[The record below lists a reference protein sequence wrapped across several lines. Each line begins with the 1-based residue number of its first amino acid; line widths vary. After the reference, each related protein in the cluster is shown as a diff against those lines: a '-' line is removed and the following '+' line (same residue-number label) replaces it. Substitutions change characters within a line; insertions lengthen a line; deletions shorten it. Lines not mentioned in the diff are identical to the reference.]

1 MAGDPTTAQLDARAR
16 RFLEANHFASMTTYR
31 PDHASHTAH
40 IVLALVGDKLW
51 SSGTE
56 RRMRTIFLRLN
67 PTAELLVF
75 PTRPGG
81 YSTYNTGGFGASF
94 LSLETTV
101 EVLEGP
107 KVAEQTVE
115 FFKVL
120 QPDATPGTLRWNRA
134 DRSYEEF
141 AQIMRDEG
149 RVLYEFDVIRGIGH
163 QI

>member
-1 MAGDPTTAQLDARAR
+1 MAGDPTTAQLDTRAR
-16 RFLEANHFASMTTYR
+16 RFLETNHFGSMTTFR
-31 PDHASHTAH
+31 PDHAVHTAH

-67 PTAELLVF
+67 PTAEVLVF

-101 EVLEGP
+101 EVLDGP
-107 KVAEQTVE
+107 EVADQSVE
-115 FFKVL
+115 LFKVL
-120 QPDATPGTLRWNRA
+120 QPNAAPGTLRWNGQP
-134 DRSYEEF
+134 RSYDEF
-141 AQIMRDEG
+141 RQIMRDEG
-149 RVLYEFDVIRGIGH
+149 RVIYEFDVIRANGH